1 MRPGEEL
8 VQQPF
13 ERLIKDRTLLA
24 VPYDGFWRNMDTFK
38 DKIQLDE
45 LVAQG
50 NVPWQVW
57 GRT

>member
-1 MRPGEEL
+1 MRPGDEL
-8 VQQPF
+8 VLQPF
-13 ERLIKDRTLLA
+13 ERLIEKRALAA

-50 NVPWQVW
+50 TVPWQVW
-57 GRT
+57 RR